1 MTQQP
6 IRELSRTRRVGEGAR
21 KGSFARFRP
30 SPGRS
35 DSFLATSLELFA
47 ERNFASV
54 TIKDIAQAL
63 DVNPALIYYYF
74 DSKTD
79 LFRATIE
86 RAVVRAFENVRALED
101 KSADPATILAAWL
114 SNHVNKYHEIHRFVK
129 IALDF
134 RSSHEGDPA
143 IAEAIEAFYVEER
156 RLLSKVIRDGVKQ
169 GLFKSVN
176 PARLAQF
183 ISTHLDGCMVRSVIL
198 TDFDLKGAVRDLHGH
213 ILDVLGYMP
222 TKGKKSRRR
231 RT

>member
-6 IRELSRTRRVGEGAR
+6 EHSRTRRAGEGAR
-21 KGSFARFRP
+21 KGGFARLRP

-86 RAVVRAFENVRALED
+86 RAVLRAFENIRALED

-114 SNHVNKYHEIHRFVK
+114 ANHVNKYHEIHRFVK

-156 RLLSKVIRDGVKQ
+156 RILSKVIRDGVRQ
-169 GLFKSVN
+169 GLFKPVN

-183 ISTHLDGCMVRSVIL
+183 ISTHLDGCMVRLVIL
-198 TDFDLKGAVRDLHGH
+198 TDFDLKGAVRDLHQH
-213 ILDVLGYMP
+213 VLDILGYAP
-222 TKGKKSRRR
+222 GKRKKPRRR
-231 RT
+231 GA